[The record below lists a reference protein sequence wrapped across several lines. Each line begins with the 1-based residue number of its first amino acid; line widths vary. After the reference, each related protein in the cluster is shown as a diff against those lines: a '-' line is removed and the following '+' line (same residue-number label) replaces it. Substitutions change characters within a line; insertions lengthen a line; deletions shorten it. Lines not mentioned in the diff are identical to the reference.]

1 MPSNDSATPAWTMLN
16 LSTSYRVRLGQ
27 ADGLLFAKLN
37 NVTNELAYNATTIAT
52 VRELA
57 PMPGR
62 GVMAGLRVTF

>member
-1 MPSNDSATPAWTMLN
+1 
-16 LSTSYRVRLGQ
+16 VRLGQ
-27 ADGLLFAKLN
+27 SDGLVFAKLN

-62 GVMAGLRVTF
+62 GLMAGMRVSF